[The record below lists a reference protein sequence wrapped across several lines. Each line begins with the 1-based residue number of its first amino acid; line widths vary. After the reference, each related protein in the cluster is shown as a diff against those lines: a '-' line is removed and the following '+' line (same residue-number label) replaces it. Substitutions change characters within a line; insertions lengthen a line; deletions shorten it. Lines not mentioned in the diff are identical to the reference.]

1 MSIARSSPLMTT
13 QPSAPSQQ
21 PHHIELVR
29 AAVLAPT
36 PDNNQ
41 PWRFVSEKDRLL
53 VCLDPSRALP
63 SDVNSMFDLIG
74 LGAAV
79 ENASIAARQMGYEPS
94 VEYSSNTVGSA
105 TENGSQPAVT
115 MTFTPGGRPDLLHGY
130 LETRCT
136 CRKLYS
142 TRPVPQNCLDT
153 LADAGNEF
161 SDIQLDWITDR
172 SRVRAI
178 ARVLAASDRIRFE
191 YEPFHNELFR
201 QLRFTVDEAER
212 TRDGLDLRTLELPP
226 GAGLMLRPLG
236 SWSRMKWVHRLGLG
250 RLLTVPSA
258 LSVCKSG
265 AIGVLSVAEP
275 TSAGFLQGG
284 RAFERIWLA
293 AQAEGLALQ
302 PLGSLS
308 IFCAHLGILGGQKLS
323 PHHKQRIGRL
333 LDRFRKLVPTV
344 AGRTLLILFRLGHS
358 DPPRY
363 RSLRRPAEDVLEP
376 AAGQAV
382 KRRSQ

>member
-1 MSIARSSPLMTT
+1 
-13 QPSAPSQQ
+13 
-21 PHHIELVR
+21 LVR

-41 PWRFVSEKDRLL
+41 PWRFVSQGERLL
-53 VCLDPSRALP
+53 VHLDPTRALP

-79 ENASIAARQMGYEPS
+79 ENAAIAARQMGYEPS
-94 VEYSSNTVGSA
+94 VEYAPVTAGSA
-105 TENGSQPAVT
+105 VENGSQPAVT
-115 MTFTPGGRPDLLHGY
+115 MTFTPGGRPDPLYGQ
-130 LETRCT
+130 LEDRCT
-136 CRKLYS
+136 CRKLYK
-142 TRPVPQNCLDT
+142 TRPLARQSLEA
-153 LADAGNEF
+153 LADAAKGF
-161 SDIQLDWITDR
+161 SEVQLDWITDR
-172 SRVRAI
+172 ARIRAL
-178 ARVLAASDRIRFE
+178 ARVMAASDRIRFE

-250 RLLTVPSA
+250 RLLTAPSA
-258 LSVCKSG
+258 LSVRLSG
-265 AIGVLSVAEP
+265 AIGVLSVAQP

-293 AQAEGLALQ
+293 AQAENLALQ

-308 IFCAHLGILGGQKLS
+308 IFSAHLKLLAGKKLCQ
-323 PHHKQRIGRL
+323 PHKERIGRL
-333 LDRFRKLVPTV
+333 IGRFGELAPTV
-344 AGRTLLILFRLGHS
+344 TERTLLIMFRLGHAA
-358 DPPRY
+358 PPKR
-363 RSLRRPAEDVLEP
+363 RSLRRPAE
-376 AAGQAV
+376 AV
-382 KRRSQ
+382 FETAPQNEGPLR

>member
-1 MSIARSSPLMTT
+1 MSIARLPPLMTT
-13 QPSAPSQQ
+13 PPSNPSQQ
-21 PHHIELVR
+21 PSHIELVR

-53 VCLDPSRALP
+53 VHLDPSRALP
-63 SDVNSMFDLIG
+63 SDVKSMFDLIG
-74 LGAAV
+74 LGAAI
-79 ENASIAARQMGYEPS
+79 ENASITARQMGYEPNI
-94 VEYSSNTVGSA
+94 EYASSTTGSA
-105 TENGSQPAVT
+105 TENGSGPAVT
-115 MTFTPGGRPDLLHGY
+115 MTFTPGGRPDPLY
-130 LETRCT
+130 RQLEARCT

-142 TRPVPQNCLDT
+142 TRPVAQKSLDT
-153 LADAGNEF
+153 LADAGKGF
-161 SDIQLDWITDR
+161 SDVQLDWITDR
-172 SRVRAI
+172 SRIRAL
-178 ARVLAASDRIRFE
+178 ARVMAASDRIRFE

-226 GAGLMLRPLG
+226 GAGLMLRSLG

-265 AIGVLSVAEP
+265 AIGVISVAEP
-275 TSAGFLQGG
+275 TSASFLQGG

-293 AQAEGLALQ
+293 AQAETLALQ

-308 IFCAHLGILGGQKLS
+308 IFSAHLEILGGEKLS
-323 PHHKQRIGRL
+323 QRHKERIGRL
-333 LDRFRKLVPTV
+333 IDRFGKLAPMAT
-344 AGRTLLILFRLGHS
+344 GRTLLILFRLGHS
-358 DPPRY
+358 APPRH
-363 RSLRRPAEDVLEP
+363 RSLRRPAEEVLGP
-376 AAGQAV
+376 AAGQVAE
-382 KRRSQ
+382 RRSQ

>member
-1 MSIARSSPLMTT
+1 MSIAGPSPRMTT
-13 QPSAPSQQ
+13 ESPTPSQQ
-21 PHHIELVR
+21 PSHIELVR

-53 VCLDPSRALP
+53 VHLDPARALP

-79 ENASIAARQMGYEPS
+79 ENASITARQMGYEPS
-94 VEYSSNTVGSA
+94 VEYASTTPGSG
-105 TENGSQPAVT
+105 TENGSQPAVAL
-115 MTFTPGGRPDLLHGY
+115 TFTPGGRPDPLY
-130 LETRCT
+130 VQLENRCT

-142 TRPVPQNCLDT
+142 TRRVAQQCLDT
-153 LADAGNEF
+153 LADAGKGF
-161 SDIQLDWITDR
+161 SDVQLDWVTDR
-172 SRVRAI
+172 SRIRAL
-178 ARVLAASDRIRFE
+178 ARLMAASDRIRFE

-226 GAGLMLRPLG
+226 GAGVMLRPLG

-250 RLLTVPSA
+250 RLLTMPSA

-265 AIGVLSVAEP
+265 AIGILSVAEP
-275 TSAGFLQGG
+275 TSAGFLHGG

-293 AQAEGLALQ
+293 AQAEDLALQ

-308 IFCAHLGILGGQKLS
+308 IFSAHLEILGGEKLS
-323 PHHKQRIGRL
+323 QRHKKRIGRL
-333 LDRFRKLVPTV
+333 IDRFERLAPT
-344 AGRTLLILFRLGHS
+344 ASGRTLLILFRLGS
-358 DPPRY
+358 SAPPRH
-363 RSLRRPAEDVLEP
+363 RSLRRPAEEVLTT
-376 AAGQAV
+376 
-382 KRRSQ
+382 

>member
-1 MSIARSSPLMTT
+1 MTT
-13 QPSAPSQQ
+13 EPSAPSQQ
-21 PHHIELVR
+21 PSHVELVR

-53 VCLDPSRALP
+53 VYLDPARALP

-79 ENASIAARQMGYEPS
+79 ENASIAARQMGYEPN
-94 VEYSSNTVGSA
+94 VEYAPAASGSA
-105 TENGSQPAVT
+105 AENGSQPAVT
-115 MTFTPGGRPDLLHGY
+115 MTFTSGGRPDPLYGQ
-130 LETRCT
+130 LEARCT

-142 TRPVPQNCLDT
+142 TRPVARKSLDT
-153 LADAGNEF
+153 LADAGQEL
-161 SDIQLDWITDR
+161 SEVQLDWITDR
-172 SRVRAI
+172 SRIRAL
-178 ARVLAASDRIRFE
+178 ARVMAASDRIRFE

-201 QLRFTVDEAER
+201 QLRFTIDEAER

-258 LSVCKSG
+258 LSVYKSG
-265 AIGVLSVAEP
+265 AIGVLSVSEP

-308 IFCAHLGILGGQKLS
+308 IFSAHLKILDGRKLS
-323 PHHKQRIGRL
+323 ARHKQRIGRL
-333 LDRFRKLVPTV
+333 LDRFDKLAPT
-344 AGRTLLILFRLGHS
+344 ATGRTLLILFRLGHS
-358 DPPRY
+358 APPRH
-363 RSLRRPAEDVLEP
+363 RSLRRPAADVWGTALQDEGP
-376 AAGQAV
+376 
-382 KRRSQ
+382 SQ